1 MLDQSGEK
9 TSCFCVGKFHKSER
23 SYFVCIW
30 SGGYQ
35 THNTKH
41 RLSSQTSV
49 SDKGFVNNYECMK
62 PFCTPPPL
70 CGRAIILTIIFA
82 LEYSKRF
89 SCPLCEHSQ
98 IFDSPPPHVL
108 KNISLSPYLEP
119 LNLLIVDDSLSN
131 IFYCRRVQ
139 LPTLTTID
147 LKGTWRHDVYPAQ
160 PFNRLRQISLYNH

>member
-1 MLDQSGEK
+1 MHILLI
-9 TSCFCVGKFHKSER
+9 KSECWISLGR
-23 SYFVCIW
+23 KQVVFVWENFTNLKGLILYA
-30 SGGYQ
+30 SDLEA
-35 THNTKH
+35 TKHNTKH

-98 IFDSPPPHVL
+98 IFDSPPPCSQKYFTVPLLGTL
-108 KNISLSPYLEP
+108 KP
-119 LNLLIVDDSLSN
+119 LN
-131 IFYCRRVQ
+131 C
-139 LPTLTTID
+139 
-147 LKGTWRHDVYPAQ
+147 
-160 PFNRLRQISLYNH
+160 